1 MYTVCFRLCQC
12 KPLPNWH
19 KLYLTHYSLSCC
31 YTLLYSSSKVTNVNN
46 CPGFI
51 KITFVQQSFVIKLVR
66 VKNLM
71 QYERKKWWYRTD
83 CANIY
88 IIYSWIPDGTRIER
102 YVVGW
107 LVFIVYCVFRVWWVN
122 IKPCWSTLGADSLSW
137 RGITFHARIQRC
149 LIVHRYNPL
158 QVWPN
163 QSETRHFSFH
173 LHRPSFINILIICKI
188 CLRHCF

>member
-1 MYTVCFRLCQC
+1 MSRFYQNHFCTAKFCD
-12 KPLPNWH
+12 
-19 KLYLTHYSLSCC
+19 
-31 YTLLYSSSKVTNVNN
+31 
-46 CPGFI
+46 
-51 KITFVQQSFVIKLVR
+51 KIGTCEKFNAIWK
-66 VKNLM
+66 
-71 QYERKKWWYRTD
+71 KKWWYRTD

-88 IIYSWIPDGTRIER
+88 IIYSWIPDGTRIIVIIER

-122 IKPCWSTLGADSLSW
+122 IKSCWSTLGADSLSW
-137 RGITFHARIQRC
+137 RGITFHAKIQRC

>member
-1 MYTVCFRLCQC
+1 M
-12 KPLPNWH
+12 
-19 KLYLTHYSLSCC
+19 
-31 YTLLYSSSKVTNVNN
+31 NN

-51 KITFVQQSFVIKLVR
+51 KITFVQQSFVLKLVR

-88 IIYSWIPDGTRIER
+88 IIYSWIPDGTRIIVIIER

-122 IKPCWSTLGADSLSW
+122 IKPCWSTLGADSLSPDVELLFMQGANVVSLCT
-137 RGITFHARIQRC
+137 GIIHYKSGRINQKHDTFHFTSIA
-149 LIVHRYNPL
+149 
-158 QVWPN
+158 QV
-163 QSETRHFSFH
+163 SLTF
-173 LHRPSFINILIICKI
+173 
-188 CLRHCF
+188 

>member
-1 MYTVCFRLCQC
+1 M
-12 KPLPNWH
+12 
-19 KLYLTHYSLSCC
+19 
-31 YTLLYSSSKVTNVNN
+31 NN

-51 KITFVQQSFVIKLVR
+51 KITFLQQSFVTKLVR

-71 QYERKKWWYRTD
+71 QYERKNYDIVRI
-83 CANIY
+83 ALIFISY
-88 IIYSWIPDGTRIER
+88 HSWIPDGIRIIVIIER

-107 LVFIVYCVFRVWWVN
+107 LVFIVYCVFRVWWVD